1 MPAINTKPVFTAIP
15 ARTRRDHVVEHLRDA
30 ILAGEI
36 APGAKLIEADLSR
49 QLGVSRAPLREA
61 IRELV
66 EQKLLQSV
74 PYTGTFVAEITAR
87 ELDEIYSMRAVLES
101 FAFRLLWDRR
111 DASFREE
118 LNRRHQALL
127 GAIDAGDGGAAI
139 KTEMHLHS
147 YAYEFAGHRIL
158 LDTWQALRGRLQF
171 YFAIHQ
177 QAHHR
182 HGPRRNAHDL
192 YVEMARGDDLNVM
205 LEHIQ
210 THMRQGLDAVID
222 YLAETD
228 SNTGEDGNRSGR

>member
-1 MPAINTKPVFTAIP
+1 M
-15 ARTRRDHVVEHLRDA
+15 VEHLRDA

-66 EQKLLQSV
+66 EQKLLKSV
-74 PYTGTFVAEITAR
+74 PYTGTFVPEITAS
-87 ELDEIYSMRAVLES
+87 ELNEIYSMRAVLES

-111 DASFREE
+111 DAGFREE
-118 LNRRHQALL
+118 LNRRYQALL
-127 GAIDAGDGGAAI
+127 DAIDADDGGAAI
-139 KTEMHLHS
+139 KTEMALHS
-147 YAYEFAGHRIL
+147 YGYEFAGHRIL

-177 QAHHR
+177 QAHRR
-182 HGPRRNAHDL
+182 HGPRRDAHDH
-192 YVEMARGDDLNVM
+192 YVELAVGDDLDAM

-210 THMRQGLDAVID
+210 THMRQGLNAVVD
-222 YLAETD
+222 YVAEVD
-228 SNTGEDGNRSGR
+228 SKAGEEDNQSRR